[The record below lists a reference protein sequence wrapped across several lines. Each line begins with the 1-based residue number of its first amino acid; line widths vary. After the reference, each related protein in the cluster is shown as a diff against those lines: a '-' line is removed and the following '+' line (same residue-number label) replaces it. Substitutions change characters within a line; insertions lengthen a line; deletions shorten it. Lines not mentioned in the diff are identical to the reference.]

1 MAIFEDENFI
11 RGEECNT
18 LNPHEKRK
26 EFLFKW
32 VVGNYLSVTD
42 TMLVITSTRHPNPS
56 FLVAPQI
63 HRHGSVG
70 GGAIFTLG
78 IESGK

>member
-1 MAIFEDENFI
+1 MISIFGDENFI

-32 VVGNYLSVTD
+32 VVGKYLSVTS
-42 TMLVITSTRHPNPS
+42 TMLA
-56 FLVAPQI
+56 LC
-63 HRHGSVG
+63 
-70 GGAIFTLG
+70 
-78 IESGK
+78 

>member
-1 MAIFEDENFI
+1 MISIFRDENFI

-32 VVGNYLSVTD
+32 VVGKYLSVTS
-42 TMLVITSTRHPNPS
+42 TML
-56 FLVAPQI
+56 
-63 HRHGSVG
+63 
-70 GGAIFTLG
+70 
-78 IESGK
+78 GKG